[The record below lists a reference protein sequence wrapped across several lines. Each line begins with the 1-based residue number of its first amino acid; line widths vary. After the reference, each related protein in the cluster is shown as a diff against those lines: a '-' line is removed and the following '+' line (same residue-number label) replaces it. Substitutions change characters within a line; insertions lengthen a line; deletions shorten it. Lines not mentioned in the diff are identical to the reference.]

1 LFSLV
6 YLYFLRF
13 FVHHRSKYQM
23 MFQQQ
28 GLIFKFVKKGDIFI
42 HTFCGGKLLRRLGI
56 SPSDVI
62 GKTLHDFLPKSVADK
77 KMEHYQEAWKGK
89 TLYYEAEIDGISYLT
104 SLCPIK
110 KHGKVVEVIGFAI
123 DITERK
129 TMEKAIICA
138 KEKAEKA
145 NQARS
150 ELISRMSHE
159 LRTPLNGI
167 LGFAQLLE
175 MDDSLNSQQREFVQ
189 EILSGARHLLNLVNE
204 MSDVSRIE
212 TGKLKLNYDM
222 IRPGS
227 IIDETIKLIQPLAD
241 KRKIKIVNQVQL
253 DEYYVYIDSTRF
265 RQILLNLLDNAVKY
279 NRDNGIVT
287 ITGRTEGG
295 MIYIHIRDSGIGIPK
310 DEYEKIF
317 EPFYRIKGTGVDG
330 TGIGLAFVKQL
341 IQLMGGT
348 IGVKSQLGEG
358 SDFWFSLPA
367 IKGDYSSDR
376 LVSGNIRQSR

>member
-1 LFSLV
+1 LFSLA
-6 YLYFLRF
+6 YLYFSHF
-13 FVHHRSKYQM
+13 FVYHRPKYQM
-23 MFQQQ
+23 IFQQQ
-28 GLIFKFVKKGDIFI
+28 GLIFKFVKKGDAFI

-56 SPSDVI
+56 SSSDVI
-62 GKTLHDFLPKSVADK
+62 GRTLHDFLPKSIADQ
-77 KMEHYQEAWKGK
+77 KMEHYQEAWNGK
-89 TLYYEAEIDGISYLT
+89 PLYYEAEINGISYLT

-110 KHGKVVEVIGFAI
+110 KCGKVVEVIGVAI

-129 TMEKAIICA
+129 TMEIYA
-138 KEKAEKA
+138 KEKAERA
-145 NQARS
+145 NQAKL

-175 MDDSLNSQQREFVQ
+175 MDNSLNSQQREFVQ
-189 EILSGARHLLNLVNE
+189 EILIGARHLLNLVNE
-204 MSDVSRIE
+204 MSDISRIE
-212 TGKLKLNYDM
+212 TGTLKLNYDM
-222 IRPGS
+222 IRPDS

-241 KRKIKIVNQVQL
+241 KRKIKIVNQVQIG
-253 DEYYVYIDSTRF
+253 EYYVYIDSTRF

-287 ITGRTEGG
+287 ITGRMEGET
-295 MIYIHIRDSGIGIPK
+295 IYIHIRDNGIGIPE
-310 DEYEKIF
+310 DECEKIF

-330 TGIGLAFVKQL
+330 TGIGLAFVKRL

-358 SDFWFSLPA
+358 SDFWFSLPV

-376 LVSGNIRQSR
+376 LVSRNMR

>member
-1 LFSLV
+1 
-6 YLYFLRF
+6 
-13 FVHHRSKYQM
+13 M
-23 MFQQQ
+23 IFQQQ
-28 GLIFKFVKKGDIFI
+28 GLIFKFVKKGDTFI
-42 HTFCGGKLLRRLGI
+42 HTFCGGKLLRRLEI

-62 GKTLHDFLPKSVADK
+62 GRTLHDFLPKSIADQ

-89 TLYYEAEIDGISYLT
+89 TLYYEAEINGISYLT

-110 KHGKVVEVIGFAI
+110 KNGKVVEVIGVAI

-129 TMEKAIICA
+129 TMEIYA
-138 KEKAEKA
+138 KEKAERA
-145 NQARS
+145 NQAKL

-175 MDDSLNSQQREFVQ
+175 MDNSLNSQQREFVQ
-189 EILSGARHLLNLVNE
+189 EILSGSRHLLNLVNE
-204 MSDVSRIE
+204 MLDISRIE
-212 TGKLKLNYDM
+212 TGTLKLNYDM
-222 IRPGS
+222 VRPDS
-227 IIDETIKLIQPLAD
+227 IVDETIKLIQPLAD
-241 KRKIKIVNQVQL
+241 KRRIKIVNQVQL
-253 DEYYVYIDSTRF
+253 GECYVYIDSTRF

-287 ITGRTEGG
+287 ITGRMEGET
-295 MIYIHIRDSGIGIPK
+295 IYIHIRDSGIGIPE
-310 DEYEKIF
+310 DECEKIF

-367 IKGDYSSDR
+367 KKGDYSSDR
-376 LVSGNIRQSR
+376 LVSRNIRQCR

>member
-1 LFSLV
+1 
-6 YLYFLRF
+6 
-13 FVHHRSKYQM
+13 M
-23 MFQQQ
+23 IFQQQ
-28 GLIFKFVKKGDIFI
+28 GLIFKFVKKGHTFI

-62 GKTLHDFLPKSVADK
+62 GKTLHDFLPKSIADQ

-89 TLYYEAEIDGISYLT
+89 TLYYEVEINGINYLT

-110 KHGKVVEVIGFAI
+110 KNGKVVEVIGSAM

-129 TMEKAIICA
+129 AMEKAIIHA
-138 KEKAEKA
+138 KEKAEMA
-145 NQARS
+145 NQAKS
-150 ELISRMSHE
+150 ELISRISHE

-175 MDDSLNSQQREFVQ
+175 MDHSLNSQQREFVQ

-204 MSDVSRIE
+204 MSDISRIE

-222 IRPGS
+222 IRPDS

-253 DEYYVYIDSTRF
+253 GEYYVYIDSTRF

-287 ITGRTEGG
+287 ITGRTEGET
-295 MIYIHIRDSGIGIPK
+295 IYIHIRDSGIGIPE
-310 DEYEKIF
+310 DECEKIF

-330 TGIGLAFVKQL
+330 SGIGLAFVKQL

-358 SDFWFSLPA
+358 SDFWFSLPV
-367 IKGDYSSDR
+367 IKRDYSSEC
-376 LVSGNIRQSR
+376 

>member
-1 LFSLV
+1 
-6 YLYFLRF
+6 
-13 FVHHRSKYQM
+13 M
-23 MFQQQ
+23 IFQQQ
-28 GLIFKFVKKGDIFI
+28 GLIFKFVKKGDAFI

-56 SPSDVI
+56 SSSDVI
-62 GKTLHDFLPKSVADK
+62 GRTLHDFLPKSIADQ

-89 TLYYEAEIDGISYLT
+89 PLYYETEINGISYLT

-110 KHGKVVEVIGFAI
+110 KGGKVVEVIGVAI

-129 TMEKAIICA
+129 TMEIYA
-138 KEKAEKA
+138 KEKAERA
-145 NQARS
+145 NQAKL

-175 MDDSLNSQQREFVQ
+175 MDNSLNSQQREFVQ

-204 MSDVSRIE
+204 MSDISRIE
-212 TGKLKLNYDM
+212 TGTLKLNYDM
-222 IRPGS
+222 IRPDS

-253 DEYYVYIDSTRF
+253 GEYYVYIDSTRF

-287 ITGRTEGG
+287 ITGRMEGET
-295 MIYIHIRDSGIGIPK
+295 IYIHIRDSGIGIPE
-310 DEYEKIF
+310 DECEKIF

-330 TGIGLAFVKQL
+330 TGIGLAFVKRL

-358 SDFWFSLPA
+358 SDFWFSLPV
-367 IKGDYSSDR
+367 IKGDYSNDR
-376 LVSGNIRQSR
+376 LVSRNMR